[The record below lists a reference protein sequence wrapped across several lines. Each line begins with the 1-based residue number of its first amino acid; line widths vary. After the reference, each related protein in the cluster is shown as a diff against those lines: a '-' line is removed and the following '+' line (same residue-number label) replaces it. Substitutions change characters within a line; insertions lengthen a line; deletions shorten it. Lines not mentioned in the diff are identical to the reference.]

1 MGTASRPQLLQTPD
15 VIINPYRFASSASTL
30 LDGLAHWWDLL
41 GNADDSVGGDDMFT
55 SEAFT
60 GTAPSGD
67 TNCIVFDGVG
77 GAGLYSGEITGE
89 SRTEITIGL
98 WFYRNSGGDYR
109 SIWNYGG
116 ENYQYFVTNALHSRI
131 GGIANTGPA
140 TLAADTWYCSITSAN
155 ASGFNNYINDAAY
168 NSGSEAFDF
177 STALNDFDL
186 GDLNQANLQG
196 KMCCCAIWDRILTSD
211 ERTEFYNSGVN
222 LKYADL

>member
-1 MGTASRPQLLQTPD
+1 MYQTR
-15 VIINPYRFASSASTL
+15 INPRLSPVSSSTL
-30 LDGLAHWWDLL
+30 LTGLSHWWDLL
-41 GNADDSVGGDDMFT
+41 GNANDSVSGGHNMTT

-67 TNCIVFDGVG
+67 TNCIVFDGTG

-109 SIWNYGG
+109 SIWNWGS
-116 ENYQYFVTNALHSRI
+116 ENYQYFVTNALHARVNSI
-131 GGIANTGPA
+131 TNTGPA
-140 TLAADTWYCSITSAN
+140 TLSTNTWYCNIFSAN
-155 ASGFNNYINDAAY
+155 SSGFNNYINNASY

-177 STALNDFDL
+177 TPMSNDFDL

-211 ERTEFYNSGVN
+211 ERTEFYNGGVN